1 MNVIDSSKFPRVM
14 NIKET
19 LLEFIEHRVTVIKRY
34 SRNRLD
40 IALNRKEV
48 LDGYLIVYDN
58 LDEIIEII
66 RNEDDP
72 KKIIMKRWKLNDNQV
87 ESILNLRLR
96 FLRKLE
102 EKSIIE
108 EKNSL
113 IEEIKEVKQLLKA
126 DETILL

>member
-1 MNVIDSSKFPRVM
+1 MSKLFNLTDLELKISLNMNVIDSSKFPRVM

-72 KKIIMKRWKLNDNQV
+72 KKIIMIVQQV
-87 ESILNLRLR
+87 II
-96 FLRKLE
+96 
-102 EKSIIE
+102 KS
-108 EKNSL
+108 
-113 IEEIKEVKQLLKA
+113 
-126 DETILL
+126 DFGF